1 VEAMLFTS
9 GGGSE
14 IFLKSFFPVGGLYLR
29 FLSYM
34 NIDLNQ
40 YEAFIF
46 DLDGTLIDSEGYHA
60 DGFAHAVETLSD
72 YKITDDERREFFEA
86 HTSTFTP
93 VLAERH
99 GLDLDPL
106 AVLEHKRT
114 HVRKHF
120 RTDVFPQ
127 AISFINKWRGQ
138 KRLALASNS
147 PKHFVRDAL
156 VAGRM
161 IDLFEVVCTADD
173 VTHRK
178 PSPEMYALVIERMGL
193 TPSEVLVLEDSPS
206 GVLAAQAAGCPVVL
220 VDNGAGRSIEGVE
233 KYTWRELKQF

>member
-1 VEAMLFTS
+1 
-9 GGGSE
+9 
-14 IFLKSFFPVGGLYLR
+14 
-29 FLSYM
+29 M
-34 NIDLNQ
+34 NLDLNQ

-60 DGFAHAVETLSD
+60 DGFSLAVETLSG
-72 YKITDDERREFFEA
+72 YQLTEAERREFFEA

-93 VLAERH
+93 VLSERH
-99 GLDLDPL
+99 GLDLDPEQ
-106 AVLEHKRT
+106 VLEHKRV

-127 AISFINKWRGQ
+127 AISFINKWRGK

-147 PKHFVRDAL
+147 PKHFVKDVL
-156 VAGRM
+156 VEGRM

-173 VTHRK
+173 VEHRK
-178 PSPEMYALVIERMGL
+178 PSPEMFRLVLERMGL
-193 TPSEVLVLEDSPS
+193 QPDEVLVFEDSPA
-206 GVLAAQAAGCPVVL
+206 GVIAAQKAGCPVVM
-220 VDNGAGRSIEGVE
+220 VDNGAGRIVEGIE